1 MSFRASLKNLIRRDA
16 EHPSLRERAAELRG
30 DLAGQTRRAIVAGS
44 VAAAVPLPTLAAPA
58 PDPSD
63 LARAC
68 DAAVAHLAWINGATA
83 RGEEHW
89 PDDRLHRELDTA
101 DGVLWRVADEPA
113 RNLNDIAAKA
123 RLIHASDGEMLGLS
137 DLAGDRATATLLRE
151 VIALAPGR
159 SLPPQQ
165 MPAAPVERAEYRARL
180 LASYAE
186 DRASR
191 PVTSRLPG
199 WTVRHE
205 AAMLVQRRCWAIARE
220 VVDLPPPKTA
230 DGLALAALASAILV
244 EADFTSNDPTVTA
257 AVGLTRAVLA
267 FTGEPLPPG
276 FAGFGDEPDHRER
289 DQALHNGPEGHLP
302 AWAMAQAQAEMN
314 DDA

>member
-1 MSFRASLKNLIRRDA
+1 MSLRTSLKNLIRRDPTA
-16 EHPSLRERAAELRG
+16 SLRERAAELRG
-30 DLAGQTRRAIVAGS
+30 DLAGQTRRSIVAGS
-44 VAAAVPLPTLAAPA
+44 VAAAVPLPALAVHVTVT
-58 PDPSD
+58 SD

-68 DAAVAHLAWINGATA
+68 DAGVAHLAWVNDS
-83 RGEEHW
+83 GEPLDSW
-89 PDDRLHRELDTA
+89 RDDRLTAELDKVE
-101 DGVLWRVADEPA
+101 GVLWRVADEPA
-113 RNLNDIAAKA
+113 TSLDDISAKA
-123 RLIHASDGEMLGLS
+123 RLIHASDGEVLGLS
-137 DLAGDRATATLLRE
+137 DFAGDRATVTLLRE

-165 MPAAPVERAEYRARL
+165 MPAPPVERAEYRARL

-205 AAMLVQRRCWAIARE
+205 ATMLVQRRCWAIARE

-267 FTGEPLPPG
+267 FTGAPLPPG

-289 DQALHNGPEGHLP
+289 DQALHDGPEGHLP

-314 DDA
+314 DDDA